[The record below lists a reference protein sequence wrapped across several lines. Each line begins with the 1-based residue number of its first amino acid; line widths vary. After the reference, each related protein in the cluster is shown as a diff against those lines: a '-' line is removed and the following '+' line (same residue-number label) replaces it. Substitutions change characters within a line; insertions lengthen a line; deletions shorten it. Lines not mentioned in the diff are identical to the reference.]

1 VTDPLPLP
9 PLNPIDAAGLSLV
22 QALSGRS
29 EVFDWALR
37 FLLTVDLAKLGVPV
51 LCAVYAWLAEP
62 AGVRPAQPAGVSP
75 AQPAGENPAA
85 RSRRVLGSLAG
96 VILTIAFGR
105 FIQDSMPPRDRP
117 RLTLPPEFFPQSA
130 ALPTLGEWSSFP
142 SDHAVLAA
150 ALATAAW
157 AFSRRLGLV
166 AALWAALVVCFPRL
180 YFGFHYLTDLLAGAA
195 LGVGLTRLIM
205 ALPWPEAPLRGF
217 ARLQR
222 HAPALLSLA
231 VFLIAYEFITLFAT
245 TRRVLGAVKDVV
257 HALG

>member
-1 VTDPLPLP
+1 MP

-22 QALSGRS
+22 EALSGRS

-51 LCAVYAWLAEP
+51 LCAVYAWLAAAPGEP
-62 AGVRPAQPAGVSP
+62 
-75 AQPAGENPAA
+75 PAA

>member
-1 VTDPLPLP
+1 MP

-22 QALSGRS
+22 QSLSGRS

-51 LCAVYAWLAEP
+51 LCAAYAWLACAP
-62 AGVRPAQPAGVSP
+62 
-75 AQPAGENPAA
+75 GEAPAA

-117 RLTLPPEFFPQSA
+117 RLTLPPDLFPQSA

-195 LGVGLTRLIM
+195 IGVVLTRLIM

-222 HAPALLSLA
+222 HAPAWLSLA
-231 VFLIAYEFITLFAT
+231 VVLIAYEFITLFAT

>member
-1 VTDPLPLP
+1 MP

-51 LCAVYAWLAEP
+51 LCAAYAWLARAP
-62 AGVRPAQPAGVSP
+62 
-75 AQPAGENPAA
+75 GEAPAA

-117 RLTLPPEFFPQSA
+117 RLTLPPDLFPQSA

-166 AALWAALVVCFPRL
+166 AALWAVLVVCFPRL

-195 LGVGLTRLIM
+195 IGVALTRLIM
-205 ALPWPEAPLRGF
+205 VLPWPEAPLRGF

-222 HAPALLSLA
+222 HAPALVSLA
-231 VFLIAYEFITLFAT
+231 VVLIAYEFITLFAT

>member
-1 VTDPLPLP
+1 MQPTAAAS
-9 PLNPIDAAGLSLV
+9 LNSIDAAGLSLV

-29 EVFDWALR
+29 EIFDWALR

-51 LCAVYAWLAEP
+51 LCAVYAWLSRKPGEAP
-62 AGVRPAQPAGVSP
+62 AD
-75 AQPAGENPAA
+75 
-85 RSRRVLGSLAG
+85 RSRRVIGSFAG
-96 VILTIAFGR
+96 VVLTIAFGR

-117 RLTLPPEFFPQSA
+117 RLTLPPDLFPQSV

-157 AFSRRLGLV
+157 ALDRRIGLV

-195 LGVGLTRLIM
+195 LGVALTRLIM
-205 ALPWPEAPLRGF
+205 ALPWPQASIRLHERLR
-217 ARLQR
+217 R
-222 HAPALLSLA
+222 HAPVALSLA
-231 VFLIAYEFITLFAT
+231 VFLVAYEFITLFAT
-245 TRRVLGAVKDVV
+245 TRRVLGAVKDVM